1 MAENN
6 NELDFDLVETLDGE
20 DETNQDT
27 NEFDDNSD
35 DIWDEEETSKK
46 KNTSNFKKLSKAYKG
61 AAAKIKELEAKLKQ
75 TQNNNSEELR
85 FFFLENPEA
94 KEYKEKMLELMSEDK
109 YKNLDMEDLLDLAK
123 LRTPKES
130 QDKQD
135 FNFKSNTSK
144 PKKKLE
150 DLNEEEA
157 LKLDNKT
164 YLEWTRLKKWSWWVT
179 ANIWG

>member
-1 MAENN
+1 MAEN
-6 NELDFDLVETLDGE
+6 NELDFELVDTLDGE
-20 DETNQDT
+20 WFEDQDT
-27 NEFDDNSD
+27 NEQDDSSD
-35 DIWDEEETSKK
+35 DIWDEEETSNK
-46 KNTSNFKKLSKAYKG
+46 KNPSNFKKLSKAHKW
-61 AAAKIKELEAKLKQ
+61 AIAKIKELESKLKQ
-75 TQNNNSEELR
+75 TQTKNSEELR

-94 KEYKEKMLELMSEDK
+94 KEYKQKMLELKSEDK

-144 PKKKLE
+144 PKKRLE

-164 YLEWTRLKKWSWWVT
+164 YLEWTRTKKSWWV
-179 ANIWG
+179 ASNIWG

>member
-1 MAENN
+1 
-6 NELDFDLVETLDGE
+6 
-20 DETNQDT
+20 
-27 NEFDDNSD
+27 
-35 DIWDEEETSKK
+35 
-46 KNTSNFKKLSKAYKG
+46 
-61 AAAKIKELEAKLKQ
+61 
-75 TQNNNSEELR
+75 
-85 FFFLENPEA
+85 
-94 KEYKEKMLELMSEDK
+94 MLELKSEDK

-144 PKKKLE
+144 PKKRLE

-164 YLEWTRLKKWSWWVT
+164 YLEWTRTKKS
-179 ANIWG
+179 

>member
-1 MAENN
+1 MAEN
-6 NELDFDLVETLDGE
+6 NELDFELVDTLDGE
-20 DETNQDT
+20 DFEDQDT
-27 NEFDDNSD
+27 NEQDDSSD
-35 DIWDEEETSKK
+35 DIWDDEETSNK
-46 KNTSNFKKLSKAYKG
+46 KNPSNFKKLSKAHKW
-61 AAAKIKELEAKLKQ
+61 AIAKIKELESKLKQ
-75 TQNNNSEELR
+75 TQTKNSEELR

-94 KEYKEKMLELMSEDK
+94 KEYKQKMLELKSEDK

-144 PKKKLE
+144 PKKRLE

-164 YLEWTRLKKWSWWVT
+164 YLEWTRTKKSWWV
-179 ANIWG
+179 ASNIWG